1 MECKFIEKIRYK
13 WTLLFVQFERDFL
26 GLENDIKIDFS
37 KLNTLE
43 SMNLKYHDG
52 LINLKDLT
60 RLKELYL
67 SSIKSNNLEFLPTL
81 ESLEVLRIINGKF
94 ISLEGLEHCKNLRK
108 LDLRRLFTKTITILK
123 R

>member
-43 SMNLKYHDG
+43 SMNLKYHDA

>member
-1 MECKFIEKIRYK
+1 MKKSDINGLY
-13 WTLLFVQFERDFL
+13 FL
-26 GLENDIKIDFS
+26 SNLKEISWAPENDIKIDFS

-67 SSIKSNNLEFLPTL
+67 SSIKSNNLEFFPTL

-108 LDLRRLFTKTITILK
+108 LDLR
-123 R
+123 